1 MEDVFTSFI
10 KLKSDFNFTTQ
21 QFKEIFLL
29 PHLVALRS
37 YVKAFQYKLI
47 DSVLYTNSKLC
58 KIGFKINDACTFWE
72 CVSLCLWMPS
82 LQNVLDWFRI
92 VRVPSIESA
101 NPSLRTKRLFGIL
114 SKQCPLSSLLNY
126 FIVVGNYFCG
136 TAEEAKHFLKF
147 KDCNQNLRL
156 NMKLKKIS
164 TIKPSLK
171 RNRCSLHHNYSWPSS
186 FNASFLFWL
195 GMYRVFFC
203 CSL

>member
-1 MEDVFTSFI
+1 MEDVFTSFN

-58 KIGFKINDACTFWE
+58 KTGFKINDACTFWE

-114 SKQCPLSSLLNY
+114 SKQCPLSNLLNY
-126 FIVVGNYFCG
+126 FIVNG
-136 TAEEAKHFLKF
+136 KLFLWDCRRSQTLPKS

-156 NMKLKKIS
+156 NMKRKKIS

-171 RNRCSLHHNYSWPSS
+171 RNGCSLQCNYLCPSC
-186 FNASFLFWL
+186 FIAFLI
-195 GMYRVFFC
+195 GMYLFC
-203 CSL
+203 CCS